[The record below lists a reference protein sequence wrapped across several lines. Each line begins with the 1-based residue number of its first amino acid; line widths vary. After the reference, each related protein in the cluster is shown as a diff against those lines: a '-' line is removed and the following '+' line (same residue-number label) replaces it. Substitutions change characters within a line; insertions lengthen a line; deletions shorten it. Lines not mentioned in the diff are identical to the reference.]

1 MKLSPSQIEYV
12 FNYIQS
18 FDIKWYELQVELT
31 DHFVSIMEDI
41 WDEHPELSFHQVKY
55 RAEQSFGRNYFKE
68 VEKERIEILRKEY
81 KKKQY
86 KLVGEYL
93 KFPKIMGSVLLGILV
108 YQVSFYFEKPHK
120 VMSFLFIMLF
130 LFSLPSFYNWLKIR
144 FFDKKRFLEMEFN
157 FAYSG
162 ILIFPQLGVQL
173 ILSFKDEIQ
182 NNHLLLI
189 PFVCLWLIGLLSCGT
204 AMYLDNKIVVR
215 IKNQYRLN

>member
-12 FNYIQS
+12 NQYIAS
-18 FDIKWYELQVELT
+18 KDIKWYELQLELT
-31 DHFVSIMEDI
+31 DHLVIEMEQI
-41 WDEHPELSFHQVKY
+41 WEQNSELSFHQVMAQ
-55 RAEQSFGRNYFKE
+55 AERLFGRNGIKDI
-68 VEKERIEILRKEY
+68 EKERIEILRKEY
-81 KKKQY
+81 KKMQY
-86 KLVGEYL
+86 KLVGKYL

-120 VMSFLFIMLF
+120 FMSFLLIMLF
-130 LFSLPSFYNWLKIR
+130 LSSLPSFYNWLKIR
-144 FFDKKRFLEMEFN
+144 FIDKKRFLETEFN

-173 ILSFKDEIQ
+173 ILIFKDEIQ

-189 PFVCLWLIGLLSCGT
+189 PFICLWLIGLLSCGT